1 MVCGDKC
8 KQTSIQSCFLSRH
21 SLLHSLRAGFLI
33 PYTLMPAGYKW
44 LNRASPTTWILYG
57 LGGSQLG
64 DSQVPLLY
72 NPAQPLTTVGQFMKT
87 YFDYDYSFIWW

>member
-1 MVCGDKC
+1 MGCCVLCLPLFIRHID
-8 KQTSIQSCFLSRH
+8 TLS
-21 SLLHSLRAGFLI
+21 SALCRAGFLI
-33 PYTLMPAGYKW
+33 PYTLMPVGYKW

-64 DSQVPLLY
+64 DSQTPLVY
-72 NPAQPLTTVGQFMKT
+72 NPAAPLTTVGQFMKT